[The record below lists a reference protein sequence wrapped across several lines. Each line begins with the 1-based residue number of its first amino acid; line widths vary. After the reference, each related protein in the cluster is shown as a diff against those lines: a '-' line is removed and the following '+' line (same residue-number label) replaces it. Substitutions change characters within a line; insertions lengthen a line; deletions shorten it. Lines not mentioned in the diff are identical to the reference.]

1 MCMGQI
7 TTVRGQNNHEA
18 RCVATQRPASKA
30 GETWKQHGGGHMV
43 GMEGCVFAQVS
54 TLMSVCDT
62 ALQVLSEKRGK
73 DWVDRRSL
81 ASEIY
86 LYFTNFQQ
94 LACFEDKTAVTT
106 VN

>member
-1 MCMGQI
+1 
-7 TTVRGQNNHEA
+7 
-18 RCVATQRPASKA
+18 
-30 GETWKQHGGGHMV
+30 MV

-62 ALQVLSEKRGK
+62 ALKVLSEKRGK

-86 LYFTNFQQ
+86 LYFTNF
-94 LACFEDKTAVTT
+94 
-106 VN
+106 